1 MHYFIRNNFQCFTF
15 IVIRKFLTV
24 GVVVPDYWDAQPL
37 DNGKEKTVHLVQLDA
52 KKWEYKKVEQL
63 FLSTQPG
70 LTIVKIERVQ
80 NPELSGIYAIK
91 KKKMD
96 EHEGSNEKWLF
107 HGTAGNNV
115 TTINAKGFNRSYAG
129 AHGECNVS

>member
-1 MHYFIRNNFQCFTF
+1 MFYID

-24 GVVVPDYWDAQPL
+24 GVAVPDYWDAQPI
-37 DNGKEKTVHLVQLDA
+37 DTSGKEKTVHLVQLDA
-52 KKWEYKKVEQL
+52 NKWEYKKVEQL
-63 FLSTQPG
+63 FQSTQPG
-70 LTIVKIERVQ
+70 LNIIKIERVQ

-96 EHEGSNEKWLF
+96 EYKGSNEKWLF

-115 TTINAKGFNRSYAG
+115 AAINAKGFNRSYAG
-129 AHGECNVS
+129 AHGE